1 MNILRCS
8 IVFVGIQNRVG
19 EKMINHIIN
28 WIVNNQEWV
37 FSGIGVTILLGVIT
51 LFRKIFGKK
60 AESER
65 NIKIEQKNEGH
76 NNTQIG
82 IQNNNYYGGSE
93 NAR

>member
-1 MNILRCS
+1 
-8 IVFVGIQNRVG
+8 
-19 EKMINHIIN
+19 MINNIIS

-60 AESER
+60 AGSER
-65 NIKIEQKNEGH
+65 NIKIDQKSEGH
-76 NNTQIG
+76 DNTQIG
-82 IQNNNYYGGSE
+82 IQNNNYYGASK

>member
-1 MNILRCS
+1 MLHYSIDLCRCKKT
-8 IVFVGIQNRVG
+8 VG
-19 EKMINHIIN
+19 EKMINNIIN

-37 FSGIGVTILLGVIT
+37 FSGIGVTILLGIIT

-65 NIKIEQKNEGH
+65 NIKIEQKNDGH

-82 IQNNNYYGGSE
+82 IQNNNYYGGGKD
-93 NAR
+93 AR